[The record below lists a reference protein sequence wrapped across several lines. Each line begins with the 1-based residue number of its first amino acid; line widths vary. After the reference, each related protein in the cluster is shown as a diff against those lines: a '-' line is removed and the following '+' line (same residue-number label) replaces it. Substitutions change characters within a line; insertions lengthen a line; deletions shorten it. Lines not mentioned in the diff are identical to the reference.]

1 MFEIDDAN
9 FGQGANLGLNPVTL
23 LDAGPTTSLRTPLV
37 QNVAKAQQCAKP
49 NSKLSTIEVYD
60 WVYHGLPTLNIIIT
74 LYIYIYLSIYLSI
87 YLYIYIQ

>member
-60 WVYHGLPTLNIIIT
+60 WVKYHNNI
-74 LYIYIYLSIYLSI
+74 IYIYLSIYL
-87 YLYIYIQ
+87 YTVTIQ